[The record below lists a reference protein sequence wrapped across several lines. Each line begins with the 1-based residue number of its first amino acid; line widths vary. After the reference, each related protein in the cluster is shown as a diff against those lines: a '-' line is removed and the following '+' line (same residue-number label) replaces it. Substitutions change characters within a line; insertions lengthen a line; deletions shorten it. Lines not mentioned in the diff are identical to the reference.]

1 MTIYINGR
9 FLTQPMTGVERYAYN
24 ICKAMARLR
33 QPFTVVC
40 PKAPIHQDYD
50 VSDLAIVHYGI
61 GNSHFW
67 EQCVLPFFFIGKKD
81 YLVLSFTGLGSI
93 LIRHKVMTVHD
104 LSFLKNPSWYSR
116 TYYWY
121 YKFMTPLAV
130 KTSQHIL
137 TVSEFS
143 KSEILGF
150 YPFLKAEKISVVYNA
165 IDRQLFK
172 PQTSDLRHQTSDI
185 TPQPSAPFV
194 LCVSS
199 IDPRKNFARLIEA
212 CQGLTGAKLYIVG
225 KYNRVFSQT
234 SALTPQTSDIRH
246 QTSDISPQPSNIQFL
261 GRVSDD
267 ELVRLYN
274 QAACFVFPSLYEG
287 FGLPPLE
294 AMACGCPVLV
304 SDIPVEREV
313 CGDAALYFNPLDP
326 QNILHTITQYLND
339 ADVIK
344 EKMRQKGFENIMR
357 FSWEK
362 SAEFLIQ
369 KLKKLEEIR
378 RS

>member
-1 MTIYINGR
+1 MIYINGR

-24 ICKAMARLR
+24 ICKAMARLH
-33 QPFTVVC
+33 QSFTIIC
-40 PKAPIHQDYD
+40 PKAPIHQDYN
-50 VSDLAIVHYGI
+50 VGGLNIVHYGI

-81 YLVLSFTGLGSI
+81 YRVVSFTGLGSI
-93 LIRHKVMTVHD
+93 LVRHKVMTVHD

-121 YKFMTPLAV
+121 YRFMTPLAV

-143 KSEILGF
+143 KSEILRF
-150 YPFLKAEKISVVYNA
+150 YPFLKSERISVIYNA
-165 IDRQLFK
+165 IDGNLFRPQTSDLK
-172 PQTSDLRHQTSDI
+172 PQTSDR
-185 TPQPSAPFV
+185 FV

-199 IDPRKNFARLIEA
+199 IDPRKNFSRLIEA

-225 KYNRVFSQT
+225 KYNRVFSQQMDLAT
-234 SALTPQTSDIRH
+234 NSD
-246 QTSDISPQPSNIQFL
+246 NIHFI
-261 GRVSDD
+261 GRVSDE

-274 QAACFVFPSLYEG
+274 QAVCFVFPSLYEG

-313 CGDAALYFNPLDP
+313 CGDAARYFNPLEPKD
-326 QNILHTITQYLND
+326 ILHTIKQYLND

-344 EKMRQKGFENIMR
+344 ETMRQKGYENIKR

-362 SAEFLIQ
+362 SARALIN
-369 KLKKLEEIR
+369 KLEEG
-378 RS
+378 S

>member
-24 ICKAMARLR
+24 LCKAMARLH

-50 VSDLAIVHYGI
+50 VSDLTIVHYGI

-93 LIRHKVMTVHD
+93 LIRDKVMTVHD

-121 YKFMTPLAV
+121 YRFMTPLAV
-130 KTSQHIL
+130 KTSRHIL

-150 YPFLKAEKISVVYNA
+150 YSFLDAEDEDG
-165 IDRQLFK
+165 DRIA
-172 PQTSDLRHQTSDI
+172 QTSV
-185 TPQPSAPFV
+185 PFV

-199 IDPRKNFARLIEA
+199 IDPRKNFVRLIEA

-225 KYNRVFSQT
+225 KYNRVFNQT

-246 QTSDISPQPSNIQFL
+246 QPSDISPQPSNIQFL

-313 CGDAALYFNPLDP
+313 CGDAALYFNPLEP
-326 QNILHTITQYLND
+326 SEILRIITQYLSNT
-339 ADVIK
+339 DVIK
-344 EKMRQKGFENIMR
+344 KTMRQKGYDNIKR
-357 FSWEK
+357 FSWEN
-362 SAEFLIQ
+362 SANVLM
-369 KLKKLEEIR
+369 EIIKTDCE
-378 RS
+378 

>member
-1 MTIYINGR
+1 MLYINGR

-50 VSDLAIVHYGI
+50 VSDLTIVHYGI

-81 YLVLSFTGLGSI
+81 YFVLSFTGLGSI
-93 LIRHKVMTVHD
+93 LIRKKIMTVHD

-143 KSEILGF
+143 KNEILGF
-150 YPFLKAEKISVVYNA
+150 YPFLKAEKISVIYNA

-172 PQTSDLRHQTSDI
+172 PQTSDLKPQT
-185 TPQPSAPFV
+185 SAPFV

-225 KYNRVFSQT
+225 KYNRVFSQQM
-234 SALTPQTSDIRH
+234 ALDATPDH
-246 QTSDISPQPSNIQFL
+246 IQFL

-274 QAACFVFPSLYEG
+274 QATCFVFPSLYEG

-326 QNILHTITQYLND
+326 HHILHTITQYLND
-339 ADVIK
+339 ADVLK

-362 SAEFLIQ
+362 SAESLM
-369 KLKKLEEIR
+369 KKLEEIK
-378 RS
+378 